1 MEPARP
7 ILPYEVISQTIYID
21 QDSNKYPLHLNSI
34 GDMINFTLEY
44 NTNNYKKTIRL
55 KEIKDKESISIFSS
69 YKSKDFMAYLK
80 KLSKMKKI
88 SLIKIDNI
96 IKLKL
101 NWK

>member
-34 GDMINFTLEY
+34 GDIINFNLEY
-44 NTNNYKKTIRL
+44 NKNNYKIKISL
-55 KEIKDKESISIFSS
+55 KEIKNKESISIFSS

-88 SLIKIDNI
+88 FLIKIDNI